1 MKLSYRI
8 RAYMLKREAD
18 ALLRRARRPHKQ
30 SVHMIGPSSW
40 TLNPETVVLA
50 AVALAAFVLINFVP
64 L

>member
-1 MKLSYRI
+1 MKISHRI
-8 RAYMLKREAD
+8 RAYWLNRKAA

-40 TLNPETVVLA
+40 TLNPEMVVLA